1 VSRLALFPIVAE
13 PLLQHSDVL
22 LSEAHRELS
31 ASLGWDMLRMLR
43 SLFQSA
49 SAARLAMDPFEK
61 NRLLPVE
68 VMITIAV
75 NIAAVTA
82 GYYVVVFWGWF
93 GD

>member
-13 PLLQHSDVL
+13 PLLQHPDFLS
-22 LSEAHRELS
+22 SEAHCELS
-31 ASLGWDMLRMLR
+31 VSLGWDMLRMLR

-68 VMITIAV
+68 IMVTVAINIFVVML
-75 NIAAVTA
+75 
-82 GYYVVVFWGWF
+82 GYYVVTFWGT
-93 GD
+93 GG